1 MVLAISFFV
10 SVFSSLLWLIYSTG
24 YISDNTVGVKFSS
37 LGLTDL
43 SVYILLVIM
52 PIFVLWMVFG
62 YVNQY
67 INLRAV
73 NKNMYSLFKQMK
85 KNQDYSDLL
94 ARILL
99 ESEQQIKNGFI
110 LNRLDILIADINELL
125 ATLISRTNIASA
137 EQIENL
143 WGKVKNGSK
152 WAFGKVIIEVN
163 QNQADFGGRVFN
175 KAQNDVVLAGT
186 VLEFCARYQNIL
198 SLLEKHDQEKIFLMV
213 VETGVLGKVY
223 SILAPIADDI
233 QRYRGTEGVVSGK
246 EEPAVSPFAERPRET
261 PAVSAPGAAAE
272 PREDSNYLYGNPY
285 PQPLS
290 ALSAA
295 KAGGRHLKEMISEKF
310 SFFKKKEER
319 SDEDFYEKKDP
330 FSMAL
335 ERSFGSEENV
345 PSSDEGPIA
354 VFDTEEE
361 RESMPE
367 PSVFAPE
374 EKERASEI
382 FAAKDFATDEPRFDI
397 QPGRQT
403 EEPRPAPVVEP
414 IPLSNTQKAL
424 DNLKKEWAEMRRQE
438 QQKRREAFSQPEEKV
453 QKANE
458 EEFVYPFGGWTDA
471 ENYNK

>member
-62 YVNQY
+62 YINQY
-67 INLRAV
+67 VNLRTV

-125 ATLISRTNIASA
+125 ATLISRTNIASS

-163 QNQADFGGRVFN
+163 QNQTDFGGRVFN

-198 SLLEKHDQEKIFLMV
+198 SLLEKHDQERIFLMV

-223 SILAPIADDI
+223 SILAPIADDV
-233 QRYRGTEGVVSGK
+233 QKYRGSEGIVSGK
-246 EEPAVSPFAERPRET
+246 EEPSVSPFAEQRREA
-261 PAVSAPGAAAE
+261 PQAPSAS
-272 PREDSNYLYGNPY
+272 REESNYLYGNPY

-290 ALSAA
+290 AFSAA

-310 SFFKKKEER
+310 SLFKKKEER

-335 ERSFGSEENV
+335 ERSFGSEENA
-345 PSSDEGPIA
+345 PSSDERPIA

-367 PSVFAPE
+367 PSVFVPE
-374 EKERASEI
+374 EKGRASEI
-382 FAAKDFATDEPRFDI
+382 FAAKDFAADEPHFDI
-397 QPGRQT
+397 LPGRQT
-403 EEPRPAPVVEP
+403 EEPQPAPVVEP

-424 DNLKKEWAEMRRQE
+424 DNLKKEWAEMRLQE
-438 QQKRREAFSQPEEKV
+438 QQKRREAFSQPEEKI

>member
-10 SVFSSLLWLIYSTG
+10 SVFSSLLWLIYSVG
-24 YISDNTVGVKFSS
+24 YISDNTVGIKFSS
-37 LGLTDL
+37 LGLADL

-62 YVNQY
+62 YINQY
-67 INLRAV
+67 VNLRAV

-125 ATLISRTNIASA
+125 ATLISRTNIASS

-163 QNQADFGGRVFN
+163 QNQTDFGGRVFN

-198 SLLEKHDQEKIFLMV
+198 SLLEKHDQERIFLMV

-223 SILAPIADDI
+223 SILAPVADDI
-233 QRYRGTEGVVSGK
+233 QRYRGTEGIISEK
-246 EEPAVSPFAERPRET
+246 EEDAVPPFTEQPRET
-261 PAVSAPGAAAE
+261 PTVSALGAAAE
-272 PREDSNYLYGNPY
+272 PRKESNYPYENSY
-285 PQPLS
+285 PQPAFS
-290 ALSAA
+290 ST
-295 KAGGRHLKEMISEKF
+295 KAGGHHLKEMISEKF

-335 ERSFGSEENV
+335 ERSFGSEENA
-345 PSSDEGPIA
+345 PSSDERPIA

-367 PSVFAPE
+367 PSVFAPG
-374 EKERASEI
+374 EKESVSEI
-382 FAAKDFATDEPRFDI
+382 FAAKDFAADEPRFDI
-397 QPGRQT
+397 QPVRQT

-424 DNLKKEWAEMRRQE
+424 DNLKKEWAEMRLQE
-438 QQKRREAFSQPEEKV
+438 QQKRREAFFQPEEKV

>member
-24 YISDNTVGVKFSS
+24 YIGDNTVGVKLSS
-37 LGLTDL
+37 LGLMDL
-43 SVYILLVIM
+43 SVYVLLVIM

-62 YVNQY
+62 YINQY
-67 INLRAV
+67 LNLRAI

-125 ATLISRTNIASA
+125 ATLIARTNIAST

-163 QNQADFGGRVFN
+163 QNQPDFGSRVFN
-175 KAQNDVVLAGT
+175 KAQKDVVLAGT

-223 SILAPIADDI
+223 SILAPAADDI
-233 QRYRGTEGVVSGK
+233 QRYRGSEGITARKEESVVSSSSF
-246 EEPAVSPFAERPRET
+246 EDRPPEAPAVSVSRDIPVSRPE
-261 PAVSAPGAAAE
+261 
-272 PREDSNYLYGNPY
+272 SNYLYGNPY
-285 PQPLS
+285 PS
-290 ALSAA
+290 SVRT
-295 KAGGRHLKEMISEKF
+295 GGLNLKEMISEKF
-310 SFFKKKEER
+310 SFFKKKNEKA
-319 SDEDFYEKKDP
+319 EDDYYEKKDP

-335 ERSFGSEENV
+335 ERSFGHEEEDEKNFSVSGEGLTAVSENK
-345 PSSDEGPIA
+345 
-354 VFDTEEE
+354 EE
-361 RESMPE
+361 RESMPA
-367 PSVFAPE
+367 PSLTAYNEEASGFEKISE
-374 EKERASEI
+374 EKAETI
-382 FAAKDFATDEPRFDI
+382 EPVFDI
-397 QPGRQT
+397 
-403 EEPRPAPVVEP
+403 RPAQEDETPVKAPVVEP

-424 DNLKKEWAEMRRQE
+424 DNLKKEWAGMRIQE
-438 QQKRREAFSQPEEKV
+438 QQKRREPQVGSEDV

-471 ENYNK
+471 GNYHK